1 MEIKVCI
8 ERMGKDRIAKR
19 VYVGNHLVGQLWKKW
34 IDSVYDCLKKKKG
47 FNVGQAR
54 RMMYNRKEWDRF
66 VKGNAS
72 GIAHRMNP

>member
-34 IDSVYDCLKKKKG
+34 IDSVYDCLKKKKLLMLG
-47 FNVGQAR
+47 KQG
-54 RMMYNRKEWDRF
+54 
-66 VKGNAS
+66 G
-72 GIAHRMNP
+72 